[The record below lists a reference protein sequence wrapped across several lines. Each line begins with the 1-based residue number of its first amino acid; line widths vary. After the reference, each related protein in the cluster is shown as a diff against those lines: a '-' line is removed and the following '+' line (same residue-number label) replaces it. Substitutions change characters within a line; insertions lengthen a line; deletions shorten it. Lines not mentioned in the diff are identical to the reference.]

1 MFNINEV
8 KKFISCG
15 IQTNQIEEQNVFD
28 NRLIYFFQDMTVY
41 RRPRPAYYI
50 YLTGLFFDIYSV
62 SVQYINYLDFLI
74 NPYTEATNE
83 KFKY

>member
-28 NRLIYFFQDMTVY
+28 NRLIYS
-41 RRPRPAYYI
+41 
-50 YLTGLFFDIYSV
+50 L
-62 SVQYINYLDFLI
+62 NK
-74 NPYTEATNE
+74 NN
-83 KFKY
+83 